1 MTEDQANES
10 RDDIRP
16 LVARAADNRAVWIF
30 GLGLFGAAGLLFYS
44 LEARRAALNAPDEAI
59 AANEDG
65 GMISSPPPL
74 AVPDVGADLGFAAEP
89 GLLRQN
95 QPAPLAPVRD
105 RDPRRSAFVPPMPP
119 PAPWQQQ
126 LPPQAMPPQT
136 VPPAPAIVYS
146 SDARSAPQNADPTA
160 TAKNERVV
168 ATKFQ
173 NPSST
178 VAKGTVI
185 QAVLE
190 TALDST
196 RPGFARAIVSRDIFS
211 FDGSQIL
218 IERGSRLIGE
228 YKADLATGQK
238 RALIQWQRLMRP
250 DGVMI
255 EIDSPAADP
264 LGRAGVRGKVN
275 SHFLERFGGAILQ
288 SSLDIGV
295 QLATAQAS
303 RGVVIYGLPGDLRGA
318 ATPAVEKVQ
327 PTLTV
332 RQGTGVSVFV
342 ARDLDFSTVGQ

>member
-1 MTEDQANES
+1 MTDDQVNES
-10 RDDIRP
+10 GNDIRP
-16 LVARAADNRAVWIF
+16 LVARPADNRAVWIF
-30 GLGLFGAAGLLFYS
+30 GLGLVGAAGLLFYS
-44 LEARRAALNAPDEAI
+44 LEARRAALNAPDEATVTSD
-59 AANEDG
+59 DG

-74 AVPDVGADLGFAAEP
+74 AVPNAGPDFGIASAS
-89 GLLRQN
+89 GLPRRTRS
-95 QPAPLAPVRD
+95 APLAPGRD
-105 RDPRRSAFVPPMPP
+105 KGASRSAFVPSSPP

-126 LPPQAMPPQT
+126 SPPPARQPQA

-146 SDARSAPQNADPTA
+146 SDVRSAPQNADSAT

-168 ATKFQ
+168 ATTFQ

-218 IERGSRLIGE
+218 IARGSRLIGE
-228 YKADLATGQK
+228 YKADLAAGQK

-255 EIDSPAADP
+255 DIDSPAADP
-264 LGRAGVRGKVN
+264 LGRAGVQGKVN

-318 ATPAVEKVQ
+318 AVPGVEKVQ

-342 ARDLDFSTVGQ
+342 ARDLDFSTVEQ